1 MKSLDERELIIKV
14 CKLYYLENK
23 TQNEI
28 AKVVGISRPKVSRL
42 LAAGREMGIVK
53 IEIDTGSV
61 LNDEEETSE
70 LLVEKFNLKNVVIVD
85 CLSQRKNIS
94 SIATAAAKFL
104 SSYIK
109 DGQIIGVSW
118 GRTLYQ
124 TCERIVFNGRYNNTL
139 FVPLLG
145 GVGQFRY
152 QYQMN
157 SIVEKMANAFHA
169 MRYYLHAPAVLE
181 NPAVLEIMLQD
192 NSIKLVTDMWDKLDL
207 AIVGIGE
214 PISLSNAFK
223 DIFDQE
229 FLANLIKAQ
238 AVGDIAGRFFT
249 ADGTECKNVGISM
262 LGISLDQL
270 KKTPEVIGVAGGK
283 EKVPAIYAAIKARY
297 INSLITDLDT
307 ALSILKMEEKLY
319 EDRGSN
325 KSKFR

>member
-1 MKSLDERELIIKV
+1 LKSLDERELIIKV

-28 AKVVGISRPKVSRL
+28 AKIVGVSRPKVSRL

-53 IEIDTGSV
+53 IEIDAGSI
-61 LNDEEETSE
+61 LSNEETSKS
-70 LLVEKFNLKNVVIVD
+70 LKEKYNLKNVVIVD
-85 CLSQRKNIS
+85 NVSQKNIIS
-94 SIATAAAKFL
+94 SIATAAANFL
-104 SSYIK
+104 SNYIK

-124 TCERIVFNGRYNNTL
+124 TCEKIVVNREYNNTL

-181 NPAVLEIMLQD
+181 NPAALEIMLKD
-192 NSIKLVTDMWDKLDL
+192 NSLKLVTDMWDKLDL

-229 FLANLIKAQ
+229 FLSKLIKAN

-249 ADGTECKNVGISM
+249 ADGSECKDVGISM

-307 ALSILKMEEKLY
+307 ALSILKMEENLD
-319 EDRGSN
+319 ENRRRD
-325 KSKFR
+325 KSYLR

>member
-28 AKVVGISRPKVSRL
+28 AKIVGISRPKVSRL

-118 GRTLYQ
+118 GGRTLYQ

-207 AIVGIGE
+207 AIVGIGG
-214 PISLSNAFK
+214 SLYLFQTPLK
-223 DIFDQE
+223 IF
-229 FLANLIKAQ
+229 
-238 AVGDIAGRFFT
+238 
-249 ADGTECKNVGISM
+249 
-262 LGISLDQL
+262 
-270 KKTPEVIGVAGGK
+270 
-283 EKVPAIYAAIKARY
+283 
-297 INSLITDLDT
+297 
-307 ALSILKMEEKLY
+307 
-319 EDRGSN
+319 
-325 KSKFR
+325 